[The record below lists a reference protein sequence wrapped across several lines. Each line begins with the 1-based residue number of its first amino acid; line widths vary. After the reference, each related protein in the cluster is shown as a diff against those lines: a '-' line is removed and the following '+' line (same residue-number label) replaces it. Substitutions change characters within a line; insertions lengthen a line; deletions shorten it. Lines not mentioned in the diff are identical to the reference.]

1 MGDAGVPSVVK
12 LAEAKEVLS
21 THNRESLTLEDR
33 LRRQL
38 LISSYTA
45 LHDIEC
51 DCQEGAVTLR
61 GEVATFFLKQVAQEL
76 VRKVRGVER
85 ITNRIDVVAAKPHQN
100 GRQEEDR

>member
-61 GEVATFFLKQVAQEL
+61 GGDIAISCGWEVLSGGGYLGFDSIDEL
-76 VRKVRGVER
+76 NSGDHFGHELRTV
-85 ITNRIDVVAAKPHQN
+85 
-100 GRQEEDR
+100 